1 MPHLEQ
7 TTVDV
12 PVRLPLRDV
21 HRRSD
26 VSRWAV
32 FNWYRDTVHTWDQ
45 CERSTVP
52 HLEQTTWETCTV
64 AVCPNLLLSF
74 LLPADPVLIQCNS
87 IQTCTVPLLWLTPA
101 RRSEAELH
109 SEKTSTV
116 AGFHVYWDGWMHVS
130 VIASAHSFC
139 NGDIWQLRVLR
150 LMLPVTVA
158 CGGIERYLW

>member
-1 MPHLEQ
+1 MFRDGPFLTDTETPYTPEISVSEAQ
-7 TTVDV
+7 CRTLNKQ
-12 PVRLPLRDV
+12 RLTYLFVYPL
-21 HRRSD
+21 
-26 VSRWAV
+26 
-32 FNWYRDTVHTWDQ
+32 
-45 CERSTVP
+45 
-52 HLEQTTWETCTV
+52 ETCTV